1 LKDGDLS
8 PQDMLLGMELG
19 FQTSELDKLNSL
31 IKYKIKQVDSEK
43 QDEESES
50 ELLITPEIPEL
61 KQDPLERDDAYEQ
74 RVSKYNASIQKTKD
88 FALNALQIVPFD
100 FFDSPKKLKAD
111 SEQEFKKYLVNY
123 INT

>member
-61 KQDPLERDDAYEQ
+61 KQDPLESNLSFE
-74 RVSKYNASIQKTKD
+74 I
-88 FALNALQIVPFD
+88 
-100 FFDSPKKLKAD
+100 KK
-111 SEQEFKKYLVNY
+111 
-123 INT
+123 